1 MTHLRLRRRRHRR
14 RRSVVHC
21 WSARRWAGAE
31 LRWTVD
37 GRLRL
42 AWGPRGACCRADLRL
57 GADEK
62 WSSFLDLFSFSI
74 RMCGGE
80 LASTRLEA
88 RGKLDSALPEEGLD
102 DAGLAR

>member
-1 MTHLRLRRRRHRR
+1 MDGCDLHGAPARVAVRIKTRSRRE
-14 RRSVVHC
+14 V
-21 WSARRWAGAE
+21 E
-31 LRWTVD
+31 LIFR
-37 GRLRL
+37 
-42 AWGPRGACCRADLRL
+42 P
-57 GADEK
+57 
-62 WSSFLDLFSFSI
+62 FLFSI

>member
-31 LRWTVD
+31 LRWTV
-37 GRLRL
+37 
-42 AWGPRGACCRADLRL
+42 ATCMGPARRVLPCGLRL
-57 GADEK
+57 GADET
-62 WSSFLDLFSFSI
+62 WSSFLDLFSFSL

>member
-1 MTHLRLRRRRHRR
+1 M
-14 RRSVVHC
+14 
-21 WSARRWAGAE
+21 E
-31 LRWTVD
+31 TV
-37 GRLRL
+37 
-42 AWGPRGACCRADLRL
+42 ADLHGARAARVAVRIKTYRL

-88 RGKLDSALPEEGLD
+88 RGKLDSALPKEGLD

>member
-1 MTHLRLRRRRHRR
+1 MDGCDLHGARAARVAVRIKT
-14 RRSVVHC
+14 RSSH
-21 WSARRWAGAE
+21 E
-31 LRWTVD
+31 T
-37 GRLRL
+37 
-42 AWGPRGACCRADLRL
+42 
-57 GADEK
+57 
-62 WSSFLDLFSFSI
+62 WSSFLDLFSFSF